1 MTKDELSAAVDA
13 ARPQVARLLTIAVVA
28 PALARI
34 AIRGKVSKFDRWSL
48 GAIAA
53 VTIFYNWRNYAL
65 VKAFQKATSAS
76 SLAG

>member
-13 ARPQVARLLTIAVVA
+13 AKPQVARLLTMAVVA
-28 PALARI
+28 PALLRI

-65 VKAFQKATSAS
+65 VKAYSALSQKSQSA
-76 SLAG
+76 G